1 MSELRP
7 PSTPDSTADVARLDR
22 GKRCRQFARFC
33 MTGAIS
39 TAIYYGLY
47 LLMLPLLPAVGAYA
61 VGYSAGVAFNLCM
74 HMLITFRTG
83 FHWRL
88 LFGFLLVYLVSMAI
102 GALVLRALV
111 GLGVSVQIA
120 GFLVVFANLFFNF
133 GGMRAL
139 ALRTTETAPRRARR
153 HSPNQN

>member
-1 MSELRP
+1 
-7 PSTPDSTADVARLDR
+7 
-22 GKRCRQFARFC
+22 

-47 LLMLPLLPAVGAYA
+47 LLMLPLMPAVAAYA
-61 VGYSAGVAFNLCM
+61 VGYAAGVVFNLCM

-102 GALVLRALV
+102 GALVLRGLV

-120 GFLVVFANLFFNF
+120 GFAVVFANLFFNF
-133 GGMRAL
+133 GGMRVL
-139 ALRTTETAPRRARR
+139 ALRTKKTAPRHAR
-153 HSPNQN
+153 HHISDQN